1 MSLKV
6 FSSVKNALL
15 SLSQKVGKNCTDEFK
30 NVVLKPSK
38 KTIESQDV
46 FQKVIVPNPDST
58 KKLLGYIAGIGTVGS
73 IGTVGA
79 IETSKTI
86 NSTTAR
92 QERPKTLKSTTA

>member
-1 MSLKV
+1 MSIKSISSLKSI
-6 FSSVKNALL
+6 FSNA
-15 SLSQKVGKNCTDEFK
+15 SKKVRKKLPVDINNQFIK
-30 NVVLKPSK
+30 LSK
-38 KTIESQDV
+38 KTNESSDV
-46 FQKVIVPNPDST
+46 FQKVIVPKSDST